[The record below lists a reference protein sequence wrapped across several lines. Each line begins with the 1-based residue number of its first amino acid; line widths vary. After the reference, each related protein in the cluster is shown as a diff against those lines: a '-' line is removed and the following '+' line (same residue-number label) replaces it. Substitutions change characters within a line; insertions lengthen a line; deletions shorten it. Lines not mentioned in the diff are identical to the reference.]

1 MECRLDLRAAG
12 VAELISTAGGWICD
26 RVLAG
31 WTVTV
36 CVPQHAHDRSL
47 TILGVNVQE
56 WTDEYDGE
64 VCVLLLSG
72 EHRAAGHLHRVCHRL
87 SAAARA
93 FKTQAMLAAGLPPA
107 VATSE
112 EFWVDGPL
120 NLLAAAESAAPVASA
135 AQTP

>member
-107 VATSE
+107 VASSE
-112 EFWVDGPL
+112 EFLVDGPL

-135 AQTP
+135 VQTP